1 MSLQDK
7 MKADRNALDE
17 LVAKIPGFRGYKERE
32 VRRDADRVLR
42 QHVSQL
48 LEEQRKRLNELQV
61 QLLDEGQVDL
71 LDDLERIG
79 TKVQGVINRLK
90 TAAYGYAGLFDAVK
104 VNEEQ
109 LDALY
114 RFDEKL
120 LNLVAELREALD
132 GLGEALD
139 AGEELGEALKH
150 LKRTVDGLGRTVR
163 KREKV
168 VVGEVLPEPPA
179 QAPAEAAVE
188 GEPEG
193 TPPTE

>member
-1 MSLQDK
+1 

-42 QHVSQL
+42 QHISAL
-48 LEEQRKRLNELQV
+48 LEEERKRLNGLQL
-61 QLLDEGQVDL
+61 QLLEGGRVDL
-71 LDDLERIG
+71 LDDLERVG
-79 TKVQGVINRLK
+79 TKVQGVINRLR

-120 LNLVAELREALD
+120 LTLVDGLRDALD
-132 GLGEALD
+132 RLGEVLD
-139 AGEELGEALKH
+139 AGEDLERALKH
-150 LKRTVDGLGRTVR
+150 LKQVVDGLASTVR
-163 KREKV
+163 KREEV
-168 VVGEVLPEPPA
+168 VVGEVLPETPA
-179 QAPAEAAVE
+179 QPEAEDSD
-188 GEPEG
+188 EPEG
-193 TPPTE
+193 TPPDA

>member
-1 MSLQDK
+1 MSLKDK

-42 QHVSQL
+42 QHVSGL
-48 LEEQRKRLNELQV
+48 LEEQRKRLNELQL
-61 QLLDEGQVDL
+61 QLLEGGRVDL
-71 LDDLERIG
+71 LDDLERVG
-79 TKVQGVINRLK
+79 TKVQGVINRLR

-120 LNLVAELREALD
+120 LSLVGDLRDALD
-132 GLGEALD
+132 RLGEALD
-139 AGEELGEALKH
+139 VGEDLGGALKH
-150 LKRTVDGLGRTVR
+150 LKKAADGLASTVR
-163 KREKV
+163 KREEV
-168 VVGEVLPEPPA
+168 VVGEVLPDLPA
-179 QAPAEAAVE
+179 QEEAEAP

-193 TPPTE
+193 TPPNE

>member
-1 MSLQDK
+1 MSLKDK

-61 QLLDEGQVDL
+61 QLLEGGQVDL

-120 LNLVAELREALD
+120 LNLVAELRDALD

-139 AGEELGEALKH
+139 AGEELGRALKH
-150 LKRTVDGLGRTVR
+150 LQRTVDGLSRTVR

-168 VVGEVLPEPPA
+168 VVGEALPEPPA
-179 QAPAEAAVE
+179 PAPAEAPAE
-188 GEPEG
+188 GEPAG
-193 TPPTE
+193 PTE